1 MRKSLIGIYW
11 LVFSLGVWVENPST
25 ERLTSLIGL
34 GILCF
39 LAMSATQF
47 GAILQKQRIITLLW
61 IIAPTTVLFLE
72 KLSKYSINDF
82 FHMLYFVVLLNLY
95 QSKEINRFRGTAVL
109 GGLALSWKY
118 VYIAIVSPSLFR
130 LPQAIVGISLYF
142 LVAITLWLTL
152 KLYRKQLE
160 MQVLN
165 QTLEERQGI
174 LTQAN
179 QRLET
184 LMQEVETLTIFK
196 ERQRLAREIHDAVG
210 HELTALTMKLE
221 LSKYYFAQDQ
231 EQGHNLLEESI
242 QDSRNALKSTRQVV
256 ETLTNDRRSAQDLIQ
271 LIKKVDQTAHM
282 QIHLKGQDSLESLEI
297 ERTHVVYRAVQEGVT
312 NCMKHSNAKHLW
324 IELQLETNY
333 FILNMIDD
341 GNALS
346 TETKIHEG
354 YGLKGMRTRVEELG
368 GQFKYAVSD
377 GFCLRIQFP
386 IGGCL

>member
-1 MRKSLIGIYW
+1 LQKGLIGIYW
-11 LVFSLGVWVENPST
+11 LVFSLGVWVENPSA
-25 ERLTSLIGL
+25 ERLISIVGL
-34 GILCF
+34 GLLCF
-39 LAMSATQF
+39 FAMSSTQLS
-47 GAILQKQRIITLLW
+47 AIQSRRRISTLLW
-61 IIAPTTVLFLE
+61 IMAPITLLFLE

-82 FHMLYFVVLLNLY
+82 FHMLYFVILLNLY
-95 QSKEINRFRGTAVL
+95 QSKEVNRFRGIAGL

-118 VYIAIVSPSLFR
+118 VYIAIVSPSLFK
-130 LPQAIVGISLYF
+130 LPQVIVGISLYF

-152 KLYRKQLE
+152 KLYKKQLE

-165 QTLEERQGI
+165 QTLEDRQDI

-221 LSKYYFAQDQ
+221 LSKYYFANDQDQ
-231 EQGHNLLEESI
+231 GHLLLEEGI

-256 ETLTNDRRSAQDLIQ
+256 ETLTNDRRSAGDLIQ

-282 QIHLKGQDSLESLEI
+282 QIQIEGQESLESLTVEQ
-297 ERTHVVYRAVQEGVT
+297 THVTYRAIQEGIT

-324 IELQLETNY
+324 IELKLEGAY
-333 FILNMIDD
+333 FILNIKDD

-346 TETKIHEG
+346 SGAKIHEG
-354 YGLKGMRTRVEELG
+354 YGLNGMRARVKELG
-368 GQFKYAVSD
+368 GLFKYEVLD
-377 GFCLRIQFP
+377 GFCLSIQFRVER
-386 IGGCL
+386 CL